1 MKLDKEKIIESL
13 PIGKCIHKTRNE
25 NNFLIIEHRNEKIFF
40 SIPNNKDIQKP
51 FKKSISYQ
59 LIIQVFE
66 STQNDFKTFPY
77 KDCRKSA
84 TRGIINILN
93 TK

>member
-13 PIGKCIHKTRNE
+13 PIGKYIHKTRNG

-40 SIPNNKDIQKP
+40 SIPNNKDKQKP
-51 FKKSISYQ
+51 FKKSISIE
-59 LIIQVFE
+59 LIIQIFE
-66 STQNDFKTFPY
+66 SDNYDFKTFPY

-84 TRGIINILN
+84 ARGIINILN